1 MAARLYRAKEKTR
14 NKRARVKKY
23 VHSRECYCTTAAG
36 ALSNISNKKLAL
48 PTFL

>member
-1 MAARLYRAKEKTR
+1 MAARLCRAKEKTR

-23 VHSRECYCTTAAG
+23 AHSRESYCNTAAG